1 MVFLKRSKPLPI
13 RKTEAIV
20 LRSRDWSKSSKIV
33 TFYTRLFGKVR
44 GVAKGAKRP
53 KNKFGSCLEP
63 FTALTLIF
71 YEKEGRGLQII
82 SECALKESF
91 QEIRENLS
99 KMAYASYLAE
109 LVDRGVKGKEEAEGL
124 FQLLLTSFRLL
135 KKGVESKLVARA
147 FEMRLLRILG
157 YRPHLAEC
165 VSCRHKAEGNGLK
178 FSPYLGGILCLR
190 CGNNHKETIPVS
202 SGVLSLM
209 RHLGRM
215 ELTKLERLKVSNN
228 LQKDLETLLRDYI
241 TFLYEGELK
250 SVKFLEQLNKAGLPL
265 RVRDRNVPSIQ

>member
-1 MVFLKRSKPLPI
+1 MPI

-44 GVAKGAKRP
+44 GVAKGAMRP
-53 KNKFGSCLEP
+53 KNKFGGSLEL
-63 FTALTLIF
+63 FSALTLIF
-71 YEKEGRGLQII
+71 YEKEGRGLQIV

-124 FQLLLTSFRLL
+124 FQLLFTSFRLL
-135 KKGVESKLVARA
+135 KEGIESTLVARA
-147 FEMRLLRILG
+147 FELHLLRILG
-157 YRPHLAEC
+157 YRPHLADC
-165 VSCRHKAEGNGLK
+165 VSCRHKAEGKGLK
-178 FSPYLGGILCLR
+178 FSPDLGGILCFR
-190 CGNNHKETIPVS
+190 CGDNHKEAIPIS
-202 SGVLSLM
+202 LGVLSLM
-209 RHLGRM
+209 RQLGRM

-228 LQKDLETLLRDYI
+228 LHKDLETLLRDHI

-250 SVKFLEQLNKAGLPL
+250 SVKFLKQLGL
-265 RVRDRNVPSIQ
+265 